1 MSGRALPRASSAPPA
16 GDCNPGMET
25 LEDGWLR
32 GHITRPRDALAEGAQ
47 DGHCGGVM
55 SAIGTP
61 EVDVLG
67 VESVEVVA

>member
-1 MSGRALPRASSAPPA
+1 MSFRALPRASSAPPA
-16 GDCNPGMET
+16 GDSNPGMET

-32 GHITRPRDALAEGAQ
+32 GHITRLRDALAEGAQ

-55 SAIGTP
+55 S
-61 EVDVLG
+61 EVDVPG